1 MFITDLTKM
10 ESIVAND
17 KHLSWDGWTVVE
29 RIPTNKGYTSTDG
42 VFANG
47 KWNIEKRF
55 DATREGWKIP
65 RKYVR

>member
-10 ESIVAND
+10 ETLVSTE
-17 KHLSWDGWTVVE
+17 KYLSWDGWTVVE
-29 RIPTNKGYTSTDG
+29 RIPTNKGYSSTDG

-55 DATREGWKIP
+55 APTREGWKIP
-65 RKYVR
+65 GKYTR